1 MRKFLQA
8 ALLAGSAATAAVAS
22 AAPPVVPNVDKI
34 RTLTL
39 DNGLTIVVWPDFDI
53 PNIALYNW
61 VRAGSRNEAP
71 GITGLAHFFEH
82 MMFNGTS
89 RRKPGEFD
97 RIMEASGGA
106 NNASTSDDVTIYMDW
121 FPRTA
126 LDVIFD
132 LEADRLQNL
141 AFTPSVIDSERDVVH
156 SERRLRVED
165 DNAGMLFE
173 QVQST
178 AFVAHPYQFPTIG
191 WPSDI
196 RSWSMDDLQK
206 FFRTYYAP
214 NNQTM
219 VFAGAVDPEEIFVLA
234 RKHLAPIPRQDAPAP
249 VRTVEPEQL
258 GERRVLIE
266 ADAQT
271 PLVQLAY
278 KGLAAADGRMPAAN
292 LLMSILTEG
301 DASRLHRVLVEKEK
315 VAISVQGFLQQGF
328 DPGLFW
334 VFATV
339 PSGADPARTE
349 QMLNREL
356 EAVARDGVTETELKR
371 AKNLFAAAFWKQI
384 GTIDGKAELLGAYQ
398 TYHGDYRKLFTAPA
412 DYEKVSVADVRKI
425 AGEILRRSQRTVG
438 TLVPKAAGTAAGE
451 G

>member
-1 MRKFLQA
+1 MRRILLA
-8 ALLAGSAATAAVAS
+8 ALCLAASAAVA
-22 AAPPVVPNVDKI
+22 APPTVPHVDRI

-39 DNGLTIVVWPDFDI
+39 DNGLTIIVWPDFDI
-53 PNIALYNW
+53 PNVALYNW

-89 RRKPGEFD
+89 RREPGEFD
-97 RIMEASGGA
+97 RVMEANGGA
-106 NNASTSDDVTIYMDW
+106 NNASTSDDVTVYTDW

-126 LDVIFD
+126 LEIIFD

-141 AFTPSVIDSERDVVH
+141 AFTPEVIDSERNVVH

-165 DNAGMLFE
+165 DNNGMLFE

-178 AFVAHPYQFPTIG
+178 AFIAHPYQFPTIG

-196 RSWSMDDLQK
+196 RSWSMEDLQK

-219 VFAGAVDPEEIFVLA
+219 VFAGAVEPEEIFALA
-234 RKHLAPIPRQDAPAP
+234 RKYLAPIPRQEAPAP
-249 VRTVEPEQL
+249 VRTIEPEQL

-278 KGLAAADGRMPAAN
+278 KGIAAADARTPAAD

-301 DASRLHRVLVEKEK
+301 DASRLHRLLVEKEK
-315 VAISVQGFLQQGF
+315 AAIAVQGYLQKGF

-334 VFATV
+334 IFATV
-339 PSGADPARTE
+339 PSGGDPARTE
-349 QMLNREL
+349 QLLTREL
-356 EAVARDGVTETELKR
+356 ESVARDGVTDAELNR
-371 AKNLFAAAFWKQI
+371 AKNLFASGFWKQI
-384 GTIDGKAELLGAYQ
+384 GTIDGKAELLGSYQ
-398 TYHGDYRKLFTAPA
+398 TFHGDYRKLFTAPA
-412 DYEKVSVADVRKI
+412 AYESVSRDDVRKL
-425 AGEILRRSQRTVG
+425 ASEVLKSSRRTVG
-438 TLVPKAAGTAAGE
+438 TLVPKATTSQPAAAGE